1 MFRSSGYGF
10 NHSWSLKHIHVMS
23 VPGGTTDAGGPA
35 SKFAPG
41 GGVVM
46 NLASPHP
53 SVVVSSGGPLME
65 PLSSGDPSQSVERL
79 FR

>member
-46 NLASPHP
+46 NLFTIY
-53 SVVVSSGGPLME
+53 GGNKVANL
-65 PLSSGDPSQSVERL
+65 GDRWRHAVIMARGGLTPERC
-79 FR
+79 